1 MSICIGRPN
10 GEKSCTDLRTKL
22 SSTKSLR
29 SLQVAIASPGTQVNA
44 TGWPNETQAES
55 RKFTLTYVDL
65 RVRLARAYKQLNSNW
80 FIGCSSLN
88 YPFNNCQGSID
99 ISWHWLT
106 LYCFHTQMDADSP
119 TVNSVMAGGVACSAS
134 QTLCWCRCVLAE
146 PVSVGKSAQ
155 EVLLMS
161 LEHAFWTRPRV
172 SNRPCCFA

>member
-22 SSTKSLR
+22 SSTKSQR
-29 SLQVAIASPGTQVNA
+29 SLQVDHRKSWHASQLNWVA
-44 TGWPNETQAES
+44 KRNES
-55 RKFTLTYVDL
+55 WKSKVYVDL
-65 RVRLARAYKQLNSNW
+65 RVRLARAYVKQLNSNW